1 MKQLAVTALLLVNIA
16 ASAQSVLQDSLRNIA
31 RLAKGTVGVAYKMAG
46 EPSYEGINT
55 TTHLP
60 MQSVYKFHLA
70 LYFLDQV
77 DQKKYALDQLIP
89 IDKLDWEP
97 KEWSPIRDQYKTRPP
112 SLPLQQL
119 LAAIILNSDNVA
131 CDILFRAAGGPAV
144 VNAYIKGLGIT
155 DISIAAT
162 EKEMH
167 HGWTVQYTNWTTPAA
182 TLTLLEKFDGGK
194 LLSRQNT
201 EILLK
206 WMSESPRIQ
215 NRLKGLLPTGTPVA
229 HKPGTSDLSPEGIAA
244 AANDVG
250 IITLPN
256 KKHLLIAIFVSDAK
270 AAEATREYVIAR
282 IALLVY
288 QANINGLI

>member
-131 CDILFRAAGGPAV
+131 CDILFRAAGGPAA

-182 TLTLLEKFDGGK
+182 MLTLLEKFDGGK

-201 EILLK
+201 GLLLK
-206 WMSESPRIQ
+206 WMSESPRIP

-244 AANDVG
+244 ATNDVG